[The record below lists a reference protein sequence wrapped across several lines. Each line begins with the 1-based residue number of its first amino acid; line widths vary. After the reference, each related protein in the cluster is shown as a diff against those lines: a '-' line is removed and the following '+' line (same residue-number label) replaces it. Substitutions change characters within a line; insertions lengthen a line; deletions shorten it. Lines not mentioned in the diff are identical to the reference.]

1 MYNCEP
7 MKILRFVSFYLGL
20 MFVLTG
26 MVVSI
31 FFESQGPIFWQSLLG
46 IFVGVLIFWFSLER
60 VHPEGYRFFTIFLI
74 FSLGLSYLFLPLGII
89 GFLVTIFVLWFFR
102 DPDRNPP
109 IVNGE
114 IISPADG
121 VICKIEKV
129 PGPKEISCVGD
140 LLKISVFMNVFDVH
154 VNRAPVAGTIKEM
167 VYIPGKFFNASFD
180 KASENNERNIII
192 FENEKKEEIVTVQI
206 AGLIARRI
214 LAFVNRLDYLNLGE
228 RFGLIRFGSR
238 VDIYLPS
245 SYEPTVELG
254 QKVTAG
260 ESIIAS

>member
-1 MYNCEP
+1 M
-7 MKILRFVSFYLGL
+7 
-20 MFVLTG
+20 
-26 MVVSI
+26 
-31 FFESQGPIFWQSLLG
+31 
-46 IFVGVLIFWFSLER
+46 
-60 VHPEGYRFFTIFLI
+60 
-74 FSLGLSYLFLPLGII
+74 
-89 GFLVTIFVLWFFR
+89 VTIFVLWFFR

-129 PGPKEISCVGD
+129 LGPKEISCTGD

-192 FENEKKEEIVTVQI
+192 FENEKKEEIITVQ
-206 AGLIARRI
+206 
-214 LAFVNRLDYLNLGE
+214 
-228 RFGLIRFGSR
+228 
-238 VDIYLPS
+238 
-245 SYEPTVELG
+245 
-254 QKVTAG
+254 
-260 ESIIAS
+260 

>member
-26 MVVSI
+26 MAVSI

-46 IFVGVLIFWFSLER
+46 IFVGVLIFWFSLQR

-74 FSLGLSYLFLPLGII
+74 LSLGLSYLFLPLGII

-129 PGPKEISCVGD
+129 LGPKEISCTGD
-140 LLKISVFMNVFDVH
+140 LL
-154 VNRAPVAGTIKEM
+154 
-167 VYIPGKFFNASFD
+167 
-180 KASENNERNIII
+180 
-192 FENEKKEEIVTVQI
+192 
-206 AGLIARRI
+206 
-214 LAFVNRLDYLNLGE
+214 
-228 RFGLIRFGSR
+228 
-238 VDIYLPS
+238 
-245 SYEPTVELG
+245 
-254 QKVTAG
+254 
-260 ESIIAS
+260 